1 MIECFIRKAKIYTP
15 CLLILLSA
23 RLGVAQT
30 TTTTMTTT
38 TTTKPKQNHGYFDCG
53 DERVN
58 NVMKGSKYNTSKIKH
73 SGLEFSTVVCS
84 FVAHSTLESSKVINT
99 ELIDV
104 KVLKHSDITR
114 STLEDSDIMN
124 STIENSSI
132 HDSKIQFS
140 IIKDHPKKIIDCCY
154 KNCIVEGATP
164 AKDMEGEVLG
174 NDLCSKIDDLTK

>member
-1 MIECFIRKAKIYTP
+1 MIECYIRKAKIYTP

-23 RLGVAQT
+23 RLAVAQNT
-30 TTTTMTTT
+30 TTP
-38 TTTKPKQNHGYFDCG
+38 KPKQNHGYFDCG

-58 NVMKGSKYNTSKIKH
+58 NVMKGSKYNSSKIKH

-174 NDLCSKIDDLTK
+174 NALCSKI

>member
-23 RLGVAQT
+23 RLQVAQKPM
-30 TTTTMTTT
+30 TTTTMTTTT

-58 NVMKGSKYNTSKIKH
+58 NVMKGSKYNSSKIKH

-164 AKDMEGEVLG
+164 AKDMEGEVLW
-174 NDLCSKIDDLTK
+174 NALCSK